1 MDTATKPA
9 PYDWAAYGQRRAQ
22 VTVRMDRA
30 EKEMLDAALRNRGES
45 FSDLVMA
52 YLRPIITEGTPD
64 GQRAHQIIS
73 AAVQESI
80 AWNKANTNG
89 GFGDTEAVRNEQG
102 EPTVEEWRSPDI
114 IVRPRMTKGG
124 DRVLYHVVT
133 QGAGMTRHDAIRRHV
148 ATLMDV
154 WADIP
159 EHAEDGRES
168 FLRELADPDRHRFI
182 IAYSN
187 FNHWTRFDATHE
199 MQLHFT
205 VHQMPYISQ
214 AANDDETAF
223 VAWATAQ
230 VSEGWTRR
238 KRSKSDVVTIREGQ
252 RDEDSTLLIGHDFR
266 NYAIRSDAE
275 NIAAWAGVWLNHYR
289 QLRRGGIAHDTAMG
303 IIQNERVRIIMMR
316 FTEA

>member
-1 MDTATKPA
+1 MNTATKPA

-52 YLRPIITEGTPD
+52 YLRPIITEGTPE

-73 AAVQESI
+73 AAVQASI

-89 GFGDTEAVRNEQG
+89 GFGDTEPIRNDHG

-133 QGAGMTRHDAIRRHV
+133 QRAGMTRYDAIRKYV

-182 IAYSN
+182 IAYAN
-187 FNHWTRFDATHE
+187 FQHWTQFDAAHE
-199 MQLHFT
+199 MQLHRG
-205 VHQMPYISQ
+205 VHQMPYVAQ
-214 AANDDETAF
+214 AANDDESAF
-223 VAWATAQ
+223 VQWATAQ
-230 VSEGWTRR
+230 LMTAWTGRR
-238 KRSKSDVVTIREGQ
+238 RTKSQTITIREGHQ
-252 RDEDSTLLIGHDFR
+252 DGDSTMITGQDFR
-266 NYAIRSDAE
+266 HYPTHTDIE
-275 NIAAWAGVWLNHYR
+275 NIDAWAGVWLNHYR
-289 QLRRGGIAHDTAMG
+289 QLRRGGIAHDTVMG